1 MANQAFITKVKI
13 IRIIWNKKVAGR
25 VFPLQNVHDFFFFFK
40 EDGRF
45 KMPNRKVKAEIRR
58 VTHTSST

>member
-25 VFPLQNVHDFFFFFK
+25 VFPLQNVHDCFFK
-40 EDGRF
+40 
-45 KMPNRKVKAEIRR
+45 KKKVDVLKCLIGK
-58 VTHTSST
+58 

>member
-25 VFPLQNVHDFFFFFK
+25 VFPLQNVHDFFFFLK
-40 EDGRF
+40 
-45 KMPNRKVKAEIRR
+45 KMDVLKCLIGK
-58 VTHTSST
+58 